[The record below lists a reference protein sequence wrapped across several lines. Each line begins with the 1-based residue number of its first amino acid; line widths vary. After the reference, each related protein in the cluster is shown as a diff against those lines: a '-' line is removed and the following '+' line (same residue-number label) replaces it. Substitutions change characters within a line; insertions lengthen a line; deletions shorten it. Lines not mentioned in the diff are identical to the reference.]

1 MAIRTGERKLHIDI
15 LRILAALLV
24 IYNHTTGYHYYLSQ
38 YAGVR
43 ETGVYIILS
52 VITKIAVPTF
62 FMISGALL
70 LGKEESYT
78 TLFTK
83 RIARF
88 AIVLLCTSAVFY
100 AVYNMRSLGVKN
112 FIHTISIGDFFAAVI
127 SGTIRLE
134 YWFLYAYLGF
144 LCTLPFLRKIVQKLE
159 WPDILML
166 LGGIFFI
173 DILPRTIGITSQY
186 LGYEQVEVTGYLSLP
201 FKDLDILFFPLLG
214 FYCEHKVP
222 LEKIKS
228 WIPCLVG
235 LLFAG
240 ILLGTV
246 TTIFQ
251 GVTKGFTQE
260 YLGLCQ
266 KINTPIIYLLV
277 KYMVSNV
284 KEKDIVPH
292 IQKAIC
298 TLGSLTLG
306 VYLMDPLLHGVI
318 FNWGYDLM
326 ANVVH
331 PVPYSILYCF
341 ISLLVCSAITYVLKK
356 VPVVGKLL

>member
-1 MAIRTGERKLHIDI
+1 MAIRTDERKLHIDI

-38 YAGVR
+38 YVGVR
-43 ETGVYIILS
+43 ETGLYIILS
-52 VITKIAVPTF
+52 VITRIAVPTF

-88 AIVLLCTSAVFY
+88 AVVLLCTSAVFY
-100 AVYNMRSLGVKN
+100 TVYNMRLLGIKD
-112 FIHTISIGDFFAAVI
+112 FIQTLSVGDFLAAVI
-127 SGTIRLE
+127 SGSIRLE

-159 WPDILML
+159 SSDMLML
-166 LGGIFFI
+166 LGGILFLN
-173 DILPRTIGITSQY
+173 ILPRTIGITSQY
-186 LGYEQVEVTGYLSLP
+186 LGYEQVEVTGYLLMP
-201 FKDLDILFFPLLG
+201 FKDSDLLFFPLLG
-214 FYCEHKVP
+214 YYCEHKVP
-222 LEKIKS
+222 VEKIKR

-235 LLFAG
+235 MLFTG

-246 TTIFQ
+246 ATIFQ

-266 KINTPIIYLLV
+266 HINTPVIYLLV
-277 KYMVSNV
+277 KYMASNV
-284 KEKDIVPH
+284 KEKDMAPH
-292 IQKAIC
+292 IKKAIC

-306 VYLMDPLLHGVI
+306 VYLMDPLLHGVV

-331 PVPYSILYCF
+331 PVPYSIAYCF
-341 ISLLVCSAITYVLKK
+341 ISLLVCSGITYVLKK
-356 VPVVGKLL
+356 VPIVGKLL